1 MNDKLLHLAAGIV
14 VGALA
19 LVLFGH
25 GAAVIAAILA
35 GAAKE
40 VYDHAT
46 DGDPSLG
53 DFVATGMGGM
63 MIEAL
68 ALAAAGA
75 VQ

>member
-1 MNDKLLHLAAGIV
+1 MNDKLMHLAAGLGVGVLAMIV
-14 VGALA
+14 
-19 LVLFGH
+19 FGH

-46 DGDPSLG
+46 DGDPTLG

-68 ALAAAGA
+68 AAAGA

>member
-1 MNDKLLHLAAGIV
+1 MNDKLMHLAAGVV
-14 VGALA
+14 VGVLA
-19 LVLFGH
+19 MMLFGH
-25 GAAVIAAILA
+25 GAAIIAGILA

-46 DGDPSLG
+46 DGDPTLG

-68 ALAAAGA
+68 AAAGA
-75 VQ
+75 AQ